1 MRRPLTALSA
11 AFALALSLAPAVQ
24 GSAASTCAAP
34 NGSQFRV
41 SSRDL
46 AAPSAQAT
54 CQARLALQKHAVVTA
69 IAARPGISQLGKV
82 LGMSL
87 PEPSATL
94 SASSS
99 VKSNTTAVF
108 QGVHIDLRGV
118 TNVYQGLAAAGG
130 EAQAAVDFNRWVSQQ
145 AMAPGL
151 APPAIPSSARTP
163 WAQPSMPLAAAA
175 PSSTAWTP
183 LFSAVSAYTDYQGTS
198 VHFTMSNY
206 RLNDINTGG
215 DWYLFATQLQT
226 APAYGG
232 CNYSSCGPWTIQRNV
247 RIPGPAPL
255 SLADYGPTG
264 TITSS
269 TTGYTVGAGLSAGT
283 DVGVGVSASYSQTWD
298 QPSVVTYDQ
307 TSYATAT
314 AAWQENFGGPSYYWW
329 PAGPTA
335 PPSTSTSSFQ
345 SDQAAIFKAPEGTS
359 SFSLTSYGMSETQ
372 KDYNG
377 HTCFLISFPFYTPY
391 YCYNSTWTGV
401 NLSVRMNVVPPV
413 LSVSP
418 AALSLS
424 RGTSGT
430 FSIQA
435 VVPDSGQ
442 GMVWDVTNIPSWLT
456 ITSLSGSGAGSVTVT
471 VARKTPIGSVA
482 YLNFNTSPAFSAP
495 SVEHGPIVVPVTA
508 LK

>member
-1 MRRPLTALSA
+1 MRRSLTALSA
-11 AFALALSLAPAVQ
+11 AFALAFSLVPAAQ
-24 GSAASTCAAP
+24 GAAASSCSKP
-34 NGSQFRV
+34 NGSVFKV
-41 SSRDL
+41 SPRDL
-46 AAPSAQAT
+46 ASPSALAT
-54 CQARLALQKHAVVTA
+54 CQARLALQGHSVVTA
-69 IAARPGISQLGKV
+69 IASKPGMAQLGRV

-94 SASSS
+94 SANSS
-99 VKSNTTAVF
+99 VQRGVTAVF
-108 QGVHIDLRGV
+108 QGVHVDLQGV
-118 TNVYQGLAAAGG
+118 TNVYQGQAAAGG
-130 EAQAAVDFNRWVSQQ
+130 EAQAAADFNRWVSQQ
-145 AMAPGL
+145 AVTPALAAP
-151 APPAIPSSARTP
+151 AMPSSARAS
-163 WAQPSMPLAAAA
+163 WALPSMALAATA
-175 PSSTAWTP
+175 PSGTAWTP
-183 LFSAVSAYTDYQGTS
+183 LFSAVSAYTDYQNTS
-198 VHFTMSNY
+198 VHFTMSDY
-206 RLNDINTGG
+206 RLNDINSGA

-232 CNYSSCGPWTIQRNV
+232 CNYSGCGPWTIVRSV

-269 TTGYTVGAGLSAGT
+269 STGYTVGAGLSAGT
-283 DVGVGVSASYSQTWD
+283 DIGVGVSASYSQTWD

-307 TSYATAT
+307 TSYANVT
-314 AAWQENFGGPSYYWW
+314 AAWWENFGGPSYAWW
-329 PAGPTA
+329 PAGPTP

-372 KDYNG
+372 TDYNG
-377 HTCFLISFPFYTPY
+377 HTCFAISFPFYYPY
-391 YCYNSTWTGV
+391 YCYSSSFSGV
-401 NLSVRMNVVPPV
+401 NLSVKMNVVPPV

-418 AALSLS
+418 SGLSLS

-442 GMVWDVTNIPSWLT
+442 GLAWDVTNIPSWLT
-456 ITSLSGSGAGSVTVT
+456 ITSLSGSGNGSVTVT
-471 VARKTPIGSVA
+471 VNRKATIGSVA

>member
-69 IAARPGISQLGKV
+69 IAARPGI
-82 LGMSL
+82 
-87 PEPSATL
+87 
-94 SASSS
+94 
-99 VKSNTTAVF
+99 
-108 QGVHIDLRGV
+108 
-118 TNVYQGLAAAGG
+118 
-130 EAQAAVDFNRWVSQQ
+130 
-145 AMAPGL
+145 
-151 APPAIPSSARTP
+151 
-163 WAQPSMPLAAAA
+163 
-175 PSSTAWTP
+175 
-183 LFSAVSAYTDYQGTS
+183 SAYTDYQGTS

-335 PPSTSTSSFQ
+335 PPSTSTNSFQ
-345 SDQAAIFKAPEGTS
+345 SDQAAIFKAPE
-359 SFSLTSYGMSETQ
+359 
-372 KDYNG
+372 
-377 HTCFLISFPFYTPY
+377 
-391 YCYNSTWTGV
+391 
-401 NLSVRMNVVPPV
+401 
-413 LSVSP
+413 
-418 AALSLS
+418 
-424 RGTSGT
+424 
-430 FSIQA
+430 
-435 VVPDSGQ
+435 
-442 GMVWDVTNIPSWLT
+442 
-456 ITSLSGSGAGSVTVT
+456 
-471 VARKTPIGSVA
+471 
-482 YLNFNTSPAFSAP
+482 
-495 SVEHGPIVVPVTA
+495 
-508 LK
+508 

>member
-11 AFALALSLAPAVQ
+11 AFALALSLVPAVQ
-24 GSAASTCAAP
+24 GSAASSCSAP
-34 NGSQFRV
+34 KGSVFKV
-41 SSRDL
+41 SMRDL
-46 AAPSAQAT
+46 ASPSAAAT
-54 CQARLALQKHAVVTA
+54 CQARLALRGHSVVTA
-69 IAARPGISQLGKV
+69 IASKPGMARLGRV
-82 LGMSL
+82 LGTAL

-94 SASSS
+94 SAHSS
-99 VKSNTTAVF
+99 VQSSVTTVF
-108 QGVHIDLRGV
+108 QGVHLDLKGV

-130 EAQAAVDFNRWVSQQ
+130 ETQAAAQLNQWVSAQT
-145 AMAPGL
+145 AMLTA
-151 APPAIPSSARTP
+151 S
-163 WAQPSMPLAAAA
+163 A

-183 LFSAVSAYTDYQGTS
+183 LSSAVSAYTDYENS
-198 VHFTMSNY
+198 SFHFTMTDY
-206 RLNDINTGG
+206 RLNDINSGG

-226 APAYGG
+226 APAYQG
-232 CNYSSCGPWTIQRNV
+232 CNYSSCGPWTIYRNV

-264 TITSS
+264 TLTSS
-269 TTGYTVGAGLSAGT
+269 SEGYTVGASLSAGT
-283 DVGVGVSASYSQTWD
+283 DIGVGVSASYSQTWD
-298 QPSVVTYDQ
+298 QPSVVTGDD
-307 TSYATAT
+307 TSYSTAT
-314 AAWQENFGGPSYYWW
+314 AAWHENFGGPSYYWW

-335 PPSTSTSSFQ
+335 PPGTSTGSFQ

-359 SFSLTSYGMSETQ
+359 SFSLTSDGYAETQ

-377 HTCFLISFPFYTPY
+377 HTCFAFVFPYYYPY
-391 YCYNSTWTGV
+391 YCYQSAYSGV
-401 NLSVRMNVVPPV
+401 DLSVKMNVVPPSF
-413 LSVSP
+413 SVSP
-418 AALSLS
+418 AGLQLP
-424 RGTSGT
+424 RGSSGT

-442 GMVWDVTNIPSWLT
+442 GLAWDVTNIPSWLT

>member
-151 APPAIPSSARTP
+151 APPAMPSSARAP

-183 LFSAVSAYTDYQGTS
+183 LFSAVSGYTDYQGTS
-198 VHFTMSNY
+198 VHFTMSDY

-359 SFSLTSYGMSETQ
+359 SFSLTSYGMSETRR
-372 KDYNG
+372 
-377 HTCFLISFPFYTPY
+377 TTTATPA
-391 YCYNSTWTGV
+391 S
-401 NLSVRMNVVPPV
+401 
-413 LSVSP
+413 
-418 AALSLS
+418 
-424 RGTSGT
+424 
-430 FSIQA
+430 
-435 VVPDSGQ
+435 
-442 GMVWDVTNIPSWLT
+442 
-456 ITSLSGSGAGSVTVT
+456 
-471 VARKTPIGSVA
+471 
-482 YLNFNTSPAFSAP
+482 
-495 SVEHGPIVVPVTA
+495 
-508 LK
+508 